1 MCDIMKKIFVFVCM
15 LAMFMS
21 VANAQW
27 KPAGERIKTQWG
39 EQLNPQNVLPDYP
52 RPIMERSDWKNL
64 NGLWDYAIVQKGS
77 NLPKSF
83 QGQILVPFAVE
94 SSLSATPIILCA
106 QSSPDG
112 RFSESYW

>member
-64 NGLWDYAIVQKGS
+64 IPRTDLGAIRCR
-77 NLPKSF
+77 
-83 QGQILVPFAVE
+83 
-94 SSLSATPIILCA
+94 IIII
-106 QSSPDG
+106 G
-112 RFSESYW
+112 RRSVVGKR